1 MSTSAKR
8 KTKRTGKAASFVGL
22 WIPDE
27 TLNAIDRK
35 VTLTDSDRSK
45 FIRDA
50 IKRKLQQPA

>member
-8 KTKRTGKAASFVGL
+8 KTKRAGSTASFVGL
-22 WIPDE
+22 WIPTD
-27 TLNAIDRK
+27 TLNAIDKK

-50 IKRKLQQPA
+50 IKRKLQQPS